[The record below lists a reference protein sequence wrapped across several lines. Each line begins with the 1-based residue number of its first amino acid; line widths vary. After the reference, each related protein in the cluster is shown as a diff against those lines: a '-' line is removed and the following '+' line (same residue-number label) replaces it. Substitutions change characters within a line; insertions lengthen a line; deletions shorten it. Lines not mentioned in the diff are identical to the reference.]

1 MLTFHQRGY
10 LVKTSSYVWVGR
22 FWRKICNLSQTRRAL
37 HMKNLKIAVIATNG
51 FEESELTET
60 VEALKNAGFETDI
73 IAPQGA
79 AQGGK
84 IQAFRHQEPSVQ
96 VAITKTLDEVHPEDY
111 DGLLLPG
118 GALNADT
125 LRADQKVLDFVKLFD
140 SSQKPIA
147 AICHA
152 PWILISAGI
161 AEGRILTS
169 YFTIR
174 DDLKNAGVNW
184 VDQSVVV
191 DKNIVTS
198 RMPDDIAAFN
208 REMIKLFSRAGAS
221 VVNIAESA

>member
-1 MLTFHQRGY
+1 
-10 LVKTSSYVWVGR
+10 
-22 FWRKICNLSQTRRAL
+22 
-37 HMKNLKIAVIATNG
+37 MKNLKIAVIATDG
-51 FEESELTET
+51 FEEAELTET
-60 VEALKNAGFETDI
+60 VQALKNAGSHVDI
-73 IAPQGA
+73 IAPHE
-79 AQGGK
+79 GK
-84 IQAFRHQEPSVQ
+84 IQAFRHQEPSIQ
-96 VAITKTLDEVHPEDY
+96 VDVNKSLEDVHANDY

-118 GALNADT
+118 GALNADR

-140 SSQKPIA
+140 ASQKPIA

-161 AEGRILTS
+161 AEDRILTS

-174 DDLKNAGVNW
+174 DDLKNAGANW

-198 RMPDDIAAFN
+198 RMPDDIPAFN
-208 REMIKLFSRAGAS
+208 REMIKLFSRSGSS

>member
-1 MLTFHQRGY
+1 
-10 LVKTSSYVWVGR
+10 
-22 FWRKICNLSQTRRAL
+22 
-37 HMKNLKIAVIATNG
+37 MKNLKIAVIATNG
-51 FEESELTET
+51 FEEAELTET
-60 VEALKNAGFETDI
+60 VQALKNAGFEADI

-79 AQGGK
+79 AEGGK

-174 DDLKNAGVNW
+174 DDLKNAGANW

-198 RMPDDIAAFN
+198 RMPDDIPAFN